1 MKKYKKLDIVNLLL
15 EDFGLKEYF
24 KNLTLEESCLKFRER
39 SSTMNLCR
47 THYGNLEENIS
58 KNFQCFHCLE
68 IYSLWH
74 WKNSDCYGSLR
85 KNRDLTS
92 DKDLVSFYIDII
104 ELRKDMWFPSCRKI
118 SSLQEDLQPPG
129 RFNPSVNFPPW
140 VDLSPIRKNC
150 LWYRQAPELR
160 ILVTA
165 SCYEDSRAQAVEWT
179 ET

>member
-1 MKKYKKLDIVNLLL
+1 MVGFCNGKIKELNREILLEEMKQYKKMDAVELSL

-24 KNLTLEESCLKFRER
+24 KNLTLEESGIKFRER

-47 THYGNLEENIS
+47 THYGNLEEKIS

-68 IYSLWH
+68 IDSLWH

-104 ELRKDMWFPSCRKI
+104 ELRKDM
-118 SSLQEDLQPPG
+118 
-129 RFNPSVNFPPW
+129 
-140 VDLSPIRKNC
+140 
-150 LWYRQAPELR
+150 
-160 ILVTA
+160 
-165 SCYEDSRAQAVEWT
+165 
-179 ET
+179 